1 MLIALKNGV
10 QLSLS
15 KKKQAVEYIQKESA
29 IQDKYV
35 SMYSGIPK
43 QV

>member
-10 QLSLS
+10 QLWLS
-15 KKKQAVEYIQKESA
+15 KKKQAVEYIQKERA
-29 IQDKYV
+29 IKDKYV
-35 SMYSGIPK
+35 SMYAGIPK